1 VSCIYKEKKRKKTR
15 RRQRTRVHPHP
26 LPDDELLLLLEEE
39 GVELVDLGVEE
50 GEEVG
55 LGGGGRRRGGDCV
68 DAALE
73 LLVVEEVAPPLRQAL
88 LDLLLEPLPEL
99 HVSLSYRK
107 ISNLYR
113 NICRQ

>member
-1 VSCIYKEKKRKKTR
+1 VEIDHLALDARDLGVR
-15 RRQRTRVHPHP
+15 RRRGLGLGRPLDPLLQLP

-50 GEEVG
+50 REEVG
-55 LGGGGRRRGGDCV
+55 LGGGGGRRGGDGV

-88 LDLLLEPLPEL
+88 LDLLLEPLAEL
-99 HVSLSYRK
+99 HLLAR
-107 ISNLYR
+107 L
-113 NICRQ
+113 